1 MSSKERKID
10 HLLSV
15 LVICLYAVIIAI
27 KWIMVYQSVP
37 DAALK
42 AVDIIRTIVL
52 CLMFVVVMYNA
63 CCWTDSLILKIIFI
77 VITAFLIA
85 SAVSVQIPAVQQFFY
100 DNNIPFIL

>member
-1 MSSKERKID
+1 MKERKID

-27 KWIMVYQSVP
+27 KWVMVYQDVP
-37 DAALK
+37 DGALR
-42 AVDIIRTIVL
+42 AMDIIRTIVL

-63 CCWTDSLILKIIFI
+63 CCWTDNIILKVIFI

-85 SAVSVQIPAVQQFFY
+85 SAVAVQIPAVQEFFVN
-100 DNNIPFIL
+100 NNIPFVL